1 MNSRI
6 LKKRVALTMASMLT
20 LVTFMGSPVRAEELA
35 AASAEVSQAEP
46 VETTESTTLKVED
59 ALLMA
64 LENSFEL
71 KIAETEMNNSIMTA
85 SQQRTLAKEDANTG
99 IYDADLAIKIAK
111 INREVLPTLAKETY
125 NAKITEVA
133 LGVKAAFAEV
143 VFAKENLVLARK
155 YKLQADES
163 LAMVKTKRTL
173 GQASDLE
180 VTNTEADVATKASEL
195 VQAQITYDQKLMD
208 LNLLMNE
215 SLDKTW
221 IIEDTMATEA
231 VQLVPLEEMKTYMFE
246 NHPMVL
252 GSNLSFDVAESTFN
266 LAKGYYP
273 SNVWTYRY
281 AEQDYL
287 KAKYQN
293 QLALLTQEKSLIQ
306 AYMSVQGNL
315 EAVKALEKNVST
327 VVESYRVAK
336 IRFELGMITSFQLN
350 EALLM
355 QQRMESNLANAKR
368 GYRLAIAQLE
378 YISGMEA
385 IKTAE

>member
-1 MNSRI
+1 MNSKI
-6 LKKRVALTMASMLT
+6 IKKRVALTIASMLT
-20 LVTFMGSPVRAEELA
+20 LSTFMMSSVRAEELTA
-35 AASAEVSQAEP
+35 PPEEIPQAIAVEP
-46 VETTESTTLKVED
+46 IVLDIED
-59 ALLMA
+59 ALQRA

-71 KIAETEMNNSIMTA
+71 KIAEAEMNTSVMTA
-85 SQQRTLAKEDANTG
+85 SQQRTLAKEDATTG
-99 IYDADLAIKIAK
+99 MYSADLAIKIAK
-111 INREVLPTLAKETY
+111 VNREILPTLAKETY
-125 NAKITEVA
+125 NAKITEVE
-133 LGVKAAFAEV
+133 LGIKGAFAQLI
-143 VFAKENLVLARK
+143 FAKESLELAEK

-180 VTNTEADVATKASEL
+180 VTNTESEVATKASEL
-195 VQAQITYDQKLMD
+195 TQAQITYNQNLMD

-215 SLDKTW
+215 ALEKTW
-221 IIEDTMATEA
+221 VIEDTMATEA
-231 VQLVPLEEMKTYMFE
+231 VELVPLEDMKAYMLE
-246 NHPMVL
+246 NHPMIL
-252 GSNLSFDVAESTFN
+252 GSNLSFSIAESTFE

-293 QLALLTQEKSLIQ
+293 QLALLSQEKSLIQ

-315 EAVKALEKNVST
+315 EAIQALEKNVAT
-327 VVESYRVAK
+327 VNESYRVAK

-368 GYRLAIAQLE
+368 GYRLSIAQLE
-378 YISGMEA
+378 FISGMNA
-385 IKTAE
+385 IKTTEEL

>member
-1 MNSRI
+1 MNNRNF
-6 LKKRVALTMASMLT
+6 KRKAALTMASLLT
-20 LVTFMGSPVRAEELA
+20 LGTMMVSPVRADELA
-35 AASAEVSQAEP
+35 AASAEVSQVISTEP
-46 VETTESTTLKVED
+46 TTLKVED
-59 ALLMA
+59 ALQFA

-71 KIAETEMNNSIMTA
+71 KIAEAEMNNSIMTA
-85 SQQRTLAKEDANTG
+85 SQQRTIAKEDASTG
-99 IYDADLAIKIAK
+99 MYSADLAIKIAK
-111 INREVLPTLAKETY
+111 VNRDILPTLAKETY
-125 NAKITEVA
+125 NAKKIEVA
-133 LGVKAAFAEV
+133 LDVKGAFAELI
-143 VFAKENLVLARK
+143 FAKENLVLARK

-180 VTNTEADVATKASEL
+180 VTNTEAEVATKASEL
-195 VQAQITYDQKLMD
+195 IQAQIAYDQNLMD

-215 SLDKTW
+215 ALEKIW
-221 IIEDTMATEA
+221 VIEDTMATEA
-231 VQLVPLEEMKTYMFE
+231 VELVPLEEMKAYMLE

-252 GSNLSFDVAESTFN
+252 GSKLSFSVAESTFD
-266 LAKGYYP
+266 LAKGFYP

-293 QLALLTQEKSLIQ
+293 QLALLSQEKSLIQ

-315 EAVKALEKNVST
+315 EAIKALEKNVAT
-327 VVESYRVAK
+327 VNESYRVAK

-368 GYRLAIAQLE
+368 GYRMAIAQLE
-378 YISGMEA
+378 YISGMNA
-385 IKTAE
+385 IKTVE